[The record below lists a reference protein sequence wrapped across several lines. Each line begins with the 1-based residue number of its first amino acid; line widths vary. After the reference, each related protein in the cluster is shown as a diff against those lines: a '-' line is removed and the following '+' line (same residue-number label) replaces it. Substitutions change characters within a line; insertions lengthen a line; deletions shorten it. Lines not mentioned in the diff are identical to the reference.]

1 MSVEQELWGV
11 DVRIPGQANPCTK
24 AQWIG
29 QTRRVLRT
37 AHRGWAEEASAWAGL
52 QGFAHCALCFMN
64 MSTDNVWIW
73 TGMDCFA
80 HTHDI
85 SGSGHYLS
93 IDYQLSLLNSD

>member
-1 MSVEQELWGV
+1 MQLQCE
-11 DVRIPGQANPCTK
+11 
-24 AQWIG
+24 AQS
-29 QTRRVLRT
+29 RMRVTQGLIT
-37 AHRGWAEEASAWAGL
+37 AGL